1 MCSIVSEKMYRMFW
15 ASMVHAG
22 GLGHSQPYFL
32 RLHYFPLF
40 EKEGVRGEF
49 EVSFTFREGPN
60 MWQPSFV
67 DK

>member
-1 MCSIVSEKMYRMFW
+1 
-15 ASMVHAG
+15 MVHAG

>member
-1 MCSIVSEKMYRMFW
+1 MQ
-15 ASMVHAG
+15 G
-22 GLGHSQPYFL
+22 GSGHGFSAVFFIGGHSQPYFL